1 MPVKKLAISVPED
14 VIRAVDRAAAARRVT
29 RSRFISDTLRVIAGA
44 RTDAEIR
51 VRVDRVMAD
60 LDVPAEQR
68 DTARAFQRA
77 GSRRG
82 TEW

>member
-14 VIRAVDRAAAARRVT
+14 VVRAVDRAARSRGVT
-29 RSRFISDTLRVIAGA
+29 RSRFITDLLRVAA
-44 RTDAEIR
+44 RLRTDAEITAE
-51 VRVDRVMAD
+51 VDRVLAD
-60 LDVPAEQR
+60 SGLGGEQR
-68 DTARAFQRA
+68 ATARAFQRA